1 MPLFRQLI
9 LTIFLLTLF
18 LAPQPVYA
26 QGRGR
31 DGNSSGITCDE
42 SVLGVATIQSIRC
55 ILIRLL
61 NFLPPIIILGA
72 IIMIIL
78 GGAKMITGADD
89 PKAYASAKQTITYA
103 VIGLIGIA
111 GAWIILLLIQAF
123 TGANVTELNTLTAP

>member
-1 MPLFRQLI
+1 MPLLRQLI

-61 NFLPPIIILGA
+61 NFLPPIIILGT

>member
-1 MPLFRQLI
+1 MPLLRQLI

-103 VIGLIGIA
+103 IIGLIGIA